1 MKKRDYVSE
10 YYEAINA
17 LLDAEFGSS
26 EYENARANISSI
38 MKDGVEA
45 HDAEM
50 AEKVMEDIENMLDDD
65 FDATV
70 DDEEIHSEIEL
81 LERNGFW
88 HLVSESQEKYDFG
101 PTSVGSRLKQYKA
114 NKEG

>member
-1 MKKRDYVSE
+1 MKKRDYVGE

-26 EYENARANISSI
+26 EFENARANISSI

-45 HDAEM
+45 HDIEM
-50 AEKVMEDIENMLDDD
+50 AEKVMEDIENMLEDD

-81 LERNGFW
+81 LESNGFW
-88 HLVSESQEKYDFG
+88 YLVSESQEKYDFG
-101 PTSVGSRLKQYKA
+101 PTSVGARLKQYKA
-114 NKEG
+114 KKG